1 MVEEVRGLLVEAE
14 EETEED
20 EEERRVI
27 HSLRQPGLIQ
37 MTRARKEEITASVI
51 TFRHRLTSPT
61 AIATATATATG
72 STSPRVTTAI
82 AATTAKVATSTAT
95 ATADTTSLPPS
106 FAHGLHPAIERVDDT
121 NDNIRTHNSADTTN
135 SATIISSRSSPCNRA
150 CR

>member
-51 TFRHRLTSPT
+51 TFRHRFTT
-61 AIATATATATG
+61 ITAT
-72 STSPRVTTAI
+72 
-82 AATTAKVATSTAT
+82 
-95 ATADTTSLPPS
+95 D
-106 FAHGLHPAIERVDDT
+106 
-121 NDNIRTHNSADTTN
+121 
-135 SATIISSRSSPCNRA
+135 
-150 CR
+150 